1 MDIKTLT
8 PDDNGQVD
16 WPALSPDRKAV
27 VTVGVFDGMHQGHC
41 AVIGKVVELARQ
53 TDSFAVVVLFD
64 PRPGL
69 VHRYAAEHDGAA
81 WWCCS
86 IRAPDWCI
94 AMRPSTMAPSCRRTP
109 WMWRR

>member
-64 PRPGL
+64 PTSPATNWPPVRCRWSRRPPL
-69 VHRYAAEHDGAA
+69 R
-81 WWCCS
+81 
-86 IRAPDWCI
+86 
-94 AMRPSTMAPSCRRTP
+94 CR
-109 WMWRR
+109 

>member
-27 VTVGVFDGMHQGHC
+27 VTVGVFDGMHQGHR

-69 VHRYAAEHDGAA
+69 VHRYAAEHDGAELPA
-81 WWCCS
+81 DAVDVEALTGTDQRLR
-86 IRAPDWCI
+86 I
-94 AMRPSTMAPSCRRTP
+94 MRDLGVDVVLQVR
-109 WMWRR
+109 